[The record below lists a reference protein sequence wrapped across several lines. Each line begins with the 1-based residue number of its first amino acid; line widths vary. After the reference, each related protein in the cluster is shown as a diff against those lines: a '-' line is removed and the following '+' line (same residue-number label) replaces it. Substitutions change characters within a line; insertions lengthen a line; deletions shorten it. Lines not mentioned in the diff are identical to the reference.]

1 MRTWTKTFRSNM
13 ETLIITCSSII
24 AGLMAGT
31 SFYIGYK
38 TGFDAGRAYGR
49 DEQFNDD
56 FIAQGRKD
64 AARRDRDGRFKRVE
78 DKL

>member
-1 MRTWTKTFRSNM
+1 
-13 ETLIITCSSII
+13 
-24 AGLMAGT
+24 MACFTYWLGWR
-31 SFYIGYK
+31 
-38 TGFDAGRAYGR
+38 DGRKYGR

-78 DKL
+78 ESKP